1 MKKYIFTFILLSSFL
16 FARKIVVKMATLAPE
31 GTEWHGMLIEMGQEW
46 KKITK
51 GKVQLR
57 IYPGG
62 VIGDERDMVRKMR
75 IGQIHAAGIT
85 AEGLSEITP
94 EFGAYFVPLAYQ
106 SSKDVRIV
114 TEKLKPTFEGRL
126 EESGFKLLSLGE
138 VGWVYWFSSK
148 KIEEPNDLRKTKFFT
163 WAGDFKWE
171 QAWKKAGFNPI
182 ALASTDI
189 VSSLQTGLI
198 NTIPTMPLY
207 ALAQQSFGMANQ
219 MLNLKWGVLMAGI
232 VIDLKTWNRIPKKYH
247 DDLLYSI
254 STIQNKNKS
263 VNETSERKSLT
274 IMKKHGLKINEI
286 NQKQKNMWYDEV
298 RKIQPLLRGPII
310 PENIYDTVIELTR
323 SK

>member
-1 MKKYIFTFILLSSFL
+1 
-16 FARKIVVKMATLAPE
+16 
-31 GTEWHGMLIEMGQEW
+31 
-46 KKITK
+46 
-51 GKVQLR
+51 
-57 IYPGG
+57 
-62 VIGDERDMVRKMR
+62 
-75 IGQIHAAGIT
+75 
-85 AEGLSEITP
+85 
-94 EFGAYFVPLAYQ
+94 
-106 SSKDVRIV
+106 
-114 TEKLKPTFEGRL
+114 
-126 EESGFKLLSLGE
+126 
-138 VGWVYWFSSK
+138 
-148 KIEEPNDLRKTKFFT
+148 
-163 WAGDFKWE
+163 
-171 QAWKKAGFNPI
+171 
-182 ALASTDI
+182 
-189 VSSLQTGLI
+189 LQTGLI

-310 PENIYDTVIELTR
+310 PEKIYDTVIELTR